1 MTGELRKEEKRKL
14 TARDKINEKRQQRLS
29 LRDDESK
36 NEKDQIIMKK

>member
-14 TARDKINEKRQQRLS
+14 TARGKINEKRQQRLS